1 MTDDESLLSA
11 SSLVSSSS
19 PSLKLEVTEPNA
31 LKEGEEVSSEGN
43 LNLPKIDVSR
53 PNDTDTASIE
63 LLVIKKMSR
72 GRKSLTVGIIVDIAT
87 RY

>member
-11 SSLVSSSS
+11 SSLMSSS
-19 PSLKLEVTEPNA
+19 PSLKLEATEPNA

-53 PNDTDTASIE
+53 PNDTDTTSIE
-63 LLVIKKMSR
+63 LLVI
-72 GRKSLTVGIIVDIAT
+72 
-87 RY
+87 